1 MQLEELNAIKAEAK
15 SKLSPIGYKRWEK
28 HLIKCLS
35 TQPMREVRKEIQKKF
50 SEIFM
55 KEIQLTLRNRG
66 EI

>member
-1 MQLEELNAIKAEAK
+1 MQLEELNAIKAEVR
-15 SKLSPIGYKRWEK
+15 SKLSPVGYKRWEK
-28 HLIKCLS
+28 HLINCLS
-35 TQPMREVRKEIQKKF
+35 TQPMREVRKESEKKF